1 MSGWYSLSARFME
14 MSKMFGKKMEEIDT
28 FRDRQLLEEKEHE
41 ITVTMTG
48 DSLESAV
55 GNLFQAMRKQ
65 IFAEIGHPIIQM
77 ETTAVYFQNV
87 KLKRETE
94 RFLFL
99 FMPREKVYFTITARI
114 VVKVKFLNIAKED
127 F

>member
-1 MSGWYSLSARFME
+1 
-14 MSKMFGKKMEEIDT
+14 MFGQKVEEVNT
-28 FRDRQLLEEKEHE
+28 FQGRQLLEEKEHE
-41 ITVTMTG
+41 MTVTMMG

-65 IFAEIGHPIIQM
+65 IFTEIGHPIIQM
-77 ETTAVYFQNV
+77 ETTAVYFENV

-114 VVKVKFLNIAKED
+114 IVKVKYLNVAKED

>member
-1 MSGWYSLSARFME
+1 
-14 MSKMFGKKMEEIDT
+14 MFGQKMEEVNT

-41 ITVTMTG
+41 MTITMSG

-65 IFAEIGHPIIQM
+65 VFEEIGHPIIQM
-77 ETTAVYFQNV
+77 ETSAVYFQNV

-99 FMPREKVYFTITARI
+99 FMPREKIYFTITARI
-114 VVKVKFLNIAKED
+114 IVKVKYLNITKED